1 MLQSISIYDCL
12 FEIQIM
18 IANTFNGVNPIRM
31 RYEKGIDVLR
41 VANRIFKRTEN
52 EMKNNKNKFI
62 DSNGDTIIRRP
73 ATSWV

>member
-1 MLQSISIYDCL
+1 MQSISVYDCL
-12 FEIQIM
+12 FEIQVM
-18 IANTFNGVNPIRM
+18 IAETFKGLNPIRM
-31 RYEKGIDVLR
+31 RYETAKDVLR

-52 EMKNNKNKFI
+52 EMKNNKNKFV